1 MNFLTHPQHEPPLP
15 HEMADDP
22 VRSAGEIKNDA
33 RDDRLS
39 GPMSL
44 RHRERNHVRKQMAAD
59 ARDKCWET
67 RDAYVECAR
76 GVHFRARH
84 ALAFAM
90 TSIVSPLRH
99 RPDAQLAVHVPQ
111 RLQGVQHMPEPIV
124 RPPHVETTLS
134 SVLNSRLPRPFGSTT
149 EAEFE
154 RRMAEFQPKN
164 AVITPKDFYR

>member
-1 MNFLTHPQHEPPLP
+1 MNFLTHPSTSRLFRTRWPTILSGARERSRTMRATIGYQARCLSGTANAITCGSKWPQMH
-15 HEMADDP
+15 AT
-22 VRSAGEIKNDA
+22 SAGRRVTPTWSAHE
-33 RDDRLS
+33 
-39 GPMSL
+39 
-44 RHRERNHVRKQMAAD
+44 V
-59 ARDKCWET
+59 CT
-67 RDAYVECAR
+67 
-76 GVHFRARH
+76 FRAH